1 MINKFRAF
9 SKTKLAAFFV
19 FLIAIPF
26 VFWGMGG
33 AFRSGNTNNIA
44 KINNK
49 SVSTEDFID
58 RINQLGIKPYIIK
71 KNLENKI
78 LENILSEIVSERL
91 VDMEINDIEIS
102 ISEKILADK
111 IKSNENFLDDN
122 NNFSRVKYEKFLLE
136 NNLTAPDF
144 ETRLIKEEL
153 KKKLFNYIGGG
164 IKSPY
169 FLNNKTYINEKKKIE
184 IDYFDLNHAYNN
196 DVSSSE
202 INEYINDNEEVLKED
217 YIDFSYTKITP
228 KDLVEIEEFNQ
239 EFFNKIDEIDNSI
252 VIGTNINEIKKKY
265 NLDLVSIN
273 NYKVNI
279 ESEEILKEI
288 YSKRNESNIQLIDK
302 NDYFLLFE
310 ITKIDKILPNKT
322 DHKFIDK
329 IKDNIFI
336 KKKYDLHQELFKK
349 IQEKKLDNN
358 EFVKISQNQKNIE
371 NITINQITDNDKFDA
386 DSVKLIY
393 SLTKE
398 SFSLI
403 TDKENKIYL
412 AKIKNIYYDDLPKND
427 RITREYLKKSN
438 TNVISDIYSSY
449 NLSLNTKYK
458 VKIFQTTL
466 DRVKNYFR

>member
-1 MINKFRAF
+1 MIDKFRAF
-9 SKTKLAAFFV
+9 SKTKLATFFV
-19 FLIAIPF
+19 AIVIVPF
-26 VFWGMGG
+26 VFWGMGS
-33 AFRSGNTNNIA
+33 AFRGGNTNNIA

-49 SVSTEDFID
+49 TISNKDFID
-58 RINQLGIKPYIIK
+58 HINRLGIKPYIIK

-78 LENILSEIVSERL
+78 LEDILSEIISEKL
-91 VDMEINDIEIS
+91 IDMEINDIDIS
-102 ISEKILADK
+102 ISEKVLADK
-111 IKSNENFLDDN
+111 IKSSLNFIDDN
-122 NNFSRVKYEKFLLE
+122 NKFSRVKYEKFLLE
-136 NNLTAPDF
+136 KNLTAVDF
-144 ETRLIKEEL
+144 ETILIKQEL

-169 FLNNKTYINEKKKIE
+169 FLNNNIYINEKKKIE
-184 IDYFDLNHAYNN
+184 LDYFDLNHAYNSH
-196 DVSSSE
+196 VSISE
-202 INEYINDNEEVLKED
+202 INEYINDNEEILKED
-217 YIDFSYTKITP
+217 YINFSYTKITP
-228 KDLVEIEEFNQ
+228 KDLVEIEEYNE

-252 VIGTNINEIKKKY
+252 AIGIDINEIKKKY
-265 NLDLVSIN
+265 NLDLVTFN

-288 YSKRNESNIQLIDK
+288 YSKRNENNIQLIDK

-310 ITKIDKILPNKT
+310 ITKVDKILPNKT
-322 DHKFIDK
+322 DDKFIDK
-329 IKDNIFI
+329 IKDNILI

-358 EFVKISQNQKNIE
+358 EFMKISQNQKNIE
-371 NITINQITDNDKFDA
+371 NITINEITDDDKFDT

-398 SFSLI
+398 SFILI

-412 AKIKNIYYDDLPKND
+412 AKIKNIHYDDLPKND
-427 RITREYLKKSN
+427 RIIKEYLKKSN

-466 DRVKNYFR
+466 DRVKNYFK

>member
-9 SKTKLAAFFV
+9 SKTKLATIF
-19 FLIAIPF
+19 IAIVIVPF
-26 VFWGMGG
+26 VFWGMGSG
-33 AFRSGNTNNIA
+33 FRGGNTNNIA

-49 SVSTEDFID
+49 SVSNKDFID

-217 YIDFSYTKITP
+217 YIDLSYAKITP

-310 ITKIDKILPNKT
+310 ITKIDKILPNKA

-349 IQEKKLDNN
+349 IQEKKLENN
-358 EFVKISQNQKNIE
+358 EFAKISQNQKNIE

-403 TDKENKIYL
+403 ADNENKIYL

-466 DRVKNYFR
+466 DRVKNHFR

>member
-19 FLIAIPF
+19 ALIIVPF
-26 VFWGMGG
+26 VFWGMGS
-33 AFRSGNTNNIA
+33 AFRGGNTNNIA

-49 SVSTEDFID
+49 TVSTEDFID
-58 RINQLGIKPYIIK
+58 HINQLGIKPYIIK

-102 ISEKILADK
+102 ITEKILADK
-111 IKSNENFLDDN
+111 IKSSENFLDDN

-228 KDLVEIEEFNQ
+228 KDLVEIEEFNE

-310 ITKIDKILPNKT
+310 ITKIDKILPNKA

-349 IQEKKLDNN
+349 IQEKKLENN
-358 EFVKISQNQKNIE
+358 EFAKISQNQKNIE

-427 RITREYLKKSN
+427 RITIEYLKKSN

>member
-9 SKTKLAAFFV
+9 SKTKLATIF
-19 FLIAIPF
+19 IAIVIVPF
-26 VFWGMGG
+26 VFWGMGSG
-33 AFRSGNTNNIA
+33 FRGGNTNNIA

-49 SVSTEDFID
+49 SVSNKDFID

-111 IKSNENFLDDN
+111 IKSSENFLDDN

-202 INEYINDNEEVLKED
+202 INEYINDNEELLKED

-288 YSKRNESNIQLIDK
+288 YSKRNESKIQLIDK

-310 ITKIDKILPNKT
+310 ITKTNKILPNKI

-329 IKDNIFI
+329 IKNNIFI

-349 IQEKKLDNN
+349 IQEKKLENN
-358 EFVKISQNQKNIE
+358 EFAKISQNQKNIE

-466 DRVKNYFR
+466 DRVKNYFK

>member
-9 SKTKLAAFFV
+9 SKTKLATIF
-19 FLIAIPF
+19 IAIVIVPF
-26 VFWGMGG
+26 VFWGMGSG
-33 AFRSGNTNNIA
+33 FRGGNTNNIA

-49 SVSTEDFID
+49 SVSNKDFID

-102 ISEKILADK
+102 ISEKILADI

-169 FLNNKTYINEKKKIE
+169 FLNNKNYINEKKKIE
-184 IDYFDLNHAYNN
+184 IDYFDLNHAYNK

-217 YIDFSYTKITP
+217 YIDLSYSKITP
-228 KDLVEIEEFNQ
+228 KDLVEIEKFNQ

-288 YSKRNESNIQLIDK
+288 YSKRKESKIQLIDK

-310 ITKIDKILPNKT
+310 ITKINKILPNKI

-329 IKDNIFI
+329 IKNNIFI

-371 NITINQITDNDKFDA
+371 NITINRITDNDKFDA

-438 TNVISDIYSSY
+438 TNVVSDIYSSY

-466 DRVKNYFR
+466 DRVKNHFR

>member
-9 SKTKLAAFFV
+9 SKTKLATIF
-19 FLIAIPF
+19 IAIVIVPF
-26 VFWGMGG
+26 VFWGMGSG
-33 AFRSGNTNNIA
+33 FRGGNTNNIA

-49 SVSTEDFID
+49 SVSNKDFID

-71 KNLENKI
+71 KNIENKI

-217 YIDFSYTKITP
+217 YIDLSYAKITP
-228 KDLVEIEEFNQ
+228 KDLVEIEEFNE

-322 DHKFIDK
+322 DHKFIGK

-349 IQEKKLDNN
+349 IQEKKLENN
-358 EFVKISQNQKNIE
+358 EFAKISQNQKNIE

-427 RITREYLKKSN
+427 RITIEYLKKSN

>member
-9 SKTKLAAFFV
+9 SKTKLATIFV
-19 FLIAIPF
+19 AIVIVPF
-26 VFWGMGG
+26 VFWGMGSG
-33 AFRSGNTNNIA
+33 FRGGNTNNIA

-217 YIDFSYTKITP
+217 YIDLSYAKITP
-228 KDLVEIEEFNQ
+228 KDLVEIEEFNE

-265 NLDLVSIN
+265 DLDLVSIN

-279 ESEEILKEI
+279 KSEEILKEI
-288 YSKRNESNIQLIDK
+288 YSKRNGSNIQLIDK

-310 ITKIDKILPNKT
+310 ITKIDKILPNKA

-349 IQEKKLDNN
+349 IQEKKLENN
-358 EFVKISQNQKNIE
+358 EFAKISQNQKNIE

-427 RITREYLKKSN
+427 RITIEYLKKSN